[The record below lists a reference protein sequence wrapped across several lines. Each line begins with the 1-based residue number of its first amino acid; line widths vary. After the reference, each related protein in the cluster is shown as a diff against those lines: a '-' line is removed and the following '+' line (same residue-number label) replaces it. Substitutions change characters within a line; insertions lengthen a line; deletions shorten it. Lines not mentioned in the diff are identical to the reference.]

1 MLISY
6 LMMTNSELLHL
17 ASGPWELE
25 VQPGRGGA
33 VTALRH
39 DGRPLLVSPD
49 PDTVDAMGTA
59 CFALVPYANRIAGGR
74 FNHQGQWQLPR
85 NFGEHAHPLHGTG
98 WKRPWQVTM
107 QHLNAVELQLQHT
120 ADAHWPWS
128 FTARQRIHLLDD
140 VVRFELSA
148 TNQADVPAPMGLGF
162 HPAFATGA
170 GTTLR
175 TQFEGVWQIDADSLP
190 AKHAAADAVL
200 PELPGV
206 VAVQRDV
213 LVDHCFTGW
222 SRELQLEAGTAGA
235 RVIELRASPALHF
248 LQLYM
253 PPGKSWICVEPMTQ
267 MPDAIHHPEAAD
279 HGGLQFLQPGET
291 QQVWMQIAV
300 R

>member
-49 PDTVDAMGTA
+49 PDTVDAMGAA

-74 FNHQGQWQLPR
+74 FSHRGEWQLPR
-85 NFGEHAHPLHGTG
+85 NFGAHAHPLHGTG
-98 WKRPWQVTM
+98 WKRPWEVAGQTA
-107 QHLNAVELQLQHT
+107 HALELQLQHT
-120 ADAHWPWS
+120 ADAHWPWA
-128 FTARQRIHLLDD
+128 FVARQRIQLLADA
-140 VVRFELSA
+140 VRFELAA
-148 TNQADVPAPMGLGF
+148 TNHAGVPAPMGLGF
-162 HPAFATGA
+162 HPAFAAGA
-170 GTTLR
+170 DTVLR
-175 TQFEGVWQIDADSLP
+175 TQVEGVWQIDADSLP
-190 AKHAAADAVL
+190 ATHAPAGTVL
-200 PELPGV
+200 PELPGA
-206 VAVQRDV
+206 VALQRRS

-222 SRELQLEAGTAGA
+222 SRNLQIDAGAGCAVELQ
-235 RVIELRASPALHF
+235 ASPALQF

-253 PPGKSWICVEPMTQ
+253 PPGRSWFCAEPMTQ
-267 MPDAIHHPEAAD
+267 MPDAIHHPAEAD
-279 HGGLQFLQPGET
+279 HGGLQFLQPDET
-291 QQVWMQIAV
+291 LQVWMQIAV